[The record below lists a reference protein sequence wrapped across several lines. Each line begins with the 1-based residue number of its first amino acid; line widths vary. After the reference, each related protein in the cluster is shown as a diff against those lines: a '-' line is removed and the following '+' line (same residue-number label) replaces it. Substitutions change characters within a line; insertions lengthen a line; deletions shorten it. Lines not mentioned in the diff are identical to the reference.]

1 MDIAIT
7 GAGGFLGRGMVET
20 LAVGHRLRL
29 LDVADFPSPHEV
41 RRCDVADPTQVEA
54 ALAGVQGLVI
64 AHMAPR
70 GPDNINYRTPAIP
83 FAVNVAGTANLLHAA
98 AVMGIRRV
106 VLISSTAAVDDRQD
120 LSLPPQQLALRGKEV
135 YGLTKACQE
144 VIAEHFA
151 RTAGLQVVCLRIGY
165 VLDGDA
171 NRDKYGRPVGE
182 RNWADTDR
190 RDVGEVA
197 RLCLERD
204 DLGFSVFN
212 VMSAPEAMTA
222 AALAIT
228 CDRLGWRP
236 RHDFTW
242 LRAPAAASSAS

>member
-1 MDIAIT
+1 MDIAVT

-29 LDVADFPSPHEV
+29 LDVAPFPSPHEV
-41 RRCDVADPTQVEA
+41 RRCDVADPAQVEA
-54 ALAGVQGLVI
+54 ALTGVQSLVI

-70 GPDNINYRTPAIP
+70 GAENVNYRTPAVP
-83 FAVNVAGTANLLHAA
+83 FAINVAGTANLFDA
-98 AVMGIRRV
+98 AVRLGIRRV

-120 LSLPPQQLALRGKEV
+120 LARPPQQLALRGKEV
-135 YGLTKACQE
+135 YGLSKACQE
-144 VIAEHFA
+144 FIAEHYA
-151 RTAGLQVVCLRIGY
+151 RTAGLQVACLRIGY

-171 NRDKYGRPVGE
+171 NRDKYGKPVGE

-212 VMSAPEAMTA
+212 VMSAPEAMEA
-222 AALAIT
+222 AALGVT
-228 CDRLGWRP
+228 CERLGWRP
-236 RHDFTW
+236 RHDFSW
-242 LRAPAAASSAS
+242 LRAPGTAGAP